1 MKRSKHIRIRRIALG
16 LAVAAVI
23 PATAQ
28 ARPLETSG
36 SAARAIHQSSSP
48 DRGGV
53 EIPYLSHGV
62 GVTASDYDQTLSPD
76 DRSFSRQQSAV
87 AVGRAGME
95 IPYLS
100 HGVGVS
106 TSDFGQ
112 ALGPDDRSYSRQT
125 ESPTVPSA
133 HGGSS
138 TDLGKTNTVG
148 GLVLILAAVGTAFAI
163 RQNRKAKL
171 SPA

>member
-1 MKRSKHIRIRRIALG
+1 MKRSKQTRIRRIALG

-28 ARPLETSG
+28 ARPLDVSG
-36 SAARAIHQSSSP
+36 NDARAIHQSSS
-48 DRGGV
+48 RGV

-62 GVTASDYDQTLSPD
+62 GVSAGDFDQALGPD
-76 DRSFSRQQSAV
+76 DRSFSRQQPPV
-87 AVGRAGME
+87 AVSRAGTD
-95 IPYLS
+95 LS

-106 TSDFGQ
+106 ASDLGQ
-112 ALGPDDRSYSRQT
+112 ALGPDDRSFSRQSET
-125 ESPTVPSA
+125 PTVASA

-138 TDLGKTNTVG
+138 STIDLSNTNTVG
-148 GLVLILAAVGTAFAI
+148 GLLLILAALGTAVAI
-163 RQNRKAKL
+163 RHNRKAKL